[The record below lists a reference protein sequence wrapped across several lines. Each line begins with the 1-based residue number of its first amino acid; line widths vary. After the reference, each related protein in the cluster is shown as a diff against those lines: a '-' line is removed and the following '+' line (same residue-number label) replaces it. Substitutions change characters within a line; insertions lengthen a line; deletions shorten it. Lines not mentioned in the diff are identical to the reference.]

1 MSEAPVGKSETDELV
16 DEIEQIR
23 MRLANTVD
31 ELVERAHPKSIAR
44 HTLQGIKGRFVDEQ
58 GSPKL
63 ETIVPVVAGAAAVI
77 TVIVVIRRLT
87 R

>member
-1 MSEAPVGKSETDELV
+1 MGKSETDELV

-23 MRLANTVD
+23 MRLASTVD
-31 ELVERAHPKSIAR
+31 ELVDRAHPRSIAQR
-44 HTLQGIKGRFVDEQ
+44 SLHNLKSRFVDEQ

-63 ETIVPVVAGAAAVI
+63 ETIVPVVAGTAAVI
-77 TVIVVIRRLT
+77 AVFVVIRRLT

>member
-1 MSEAPVGKSETDELV
+1 MGKSETDELV

-23 MRLANTVD
+23 MRLAGTVD
-31 ELVERAHPKSIAR
+31 ELIDRAHPRSIAQR
-44 HTLQGIKGRFVDEQ
+44 SLRNLKNRFVDEQ

-63 ETIVPVVAGAAAVI
+63 ETIVPVVAGTAAVI
-77 TVIVVIRRLT
+77 AGFVVIRRLT